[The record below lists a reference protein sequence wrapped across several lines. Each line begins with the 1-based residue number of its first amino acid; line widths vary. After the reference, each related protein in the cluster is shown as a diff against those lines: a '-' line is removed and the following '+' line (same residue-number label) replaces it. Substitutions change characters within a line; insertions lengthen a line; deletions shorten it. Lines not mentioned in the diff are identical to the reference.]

1 MYFRKHGIEYV
12 FMGIHMSLFS
22 GTDYT
27 IISGG
32 GHICARKGK
41 KNILGSPQKNGTKSS
56 KFPVYE
62 TFLIRSIK
70 HKYLIVN

>member
-32 GHICARKGK
+32 EGIFAHVSEKKIFWVPPKNRKK
-41 KNILGSPQKNGTKSS
+41 AVNFQ
-56 KFPVYE
+56 FM
-62 TFLIRSIK
+62 K
-70 HKYLIVN
+70 HF

>member
-32 GHICARKGK
+32 GHICARK
-41 KNILGSPQKNGTKSS
+41 
-56 KFPVYE
+56 
-62 TFLIRSIK
+62 
-70 HKYLIVN
+70 